1 MLTLN
6 PTPCRATAKSKAGKL
21 QSKFLCAGVIFLCVL
36 RPIHLFFIKK
46 KRCPEYPQDLII
58 RLLCGPARISKV
70 QVLSHHYKIATKI
83 DVYIGILKDPATI
96 QDEFDEH
103 VAPSEDDDDDMV
115 IEFTRLG

>member
-21 QSKFLCAGVIFLCVL
+21 QSKFLCAGVISFACFA
-36 RPIHLFFIKK
+36 LFTFFYLK

-103 VAPSEDDDDDMV
+103 VAPSEDDDDDDMV